1 MSNFTNQEIL
11 AIAKALSKKE
21 IDGAREDFASG
32 QEVDVDLVVRVA
44 GKLKRGKAFES
55 KGTSQIPWKVAM
67 ALLLKR
73 SGFTGP
79 QTARLLADAIK
90 DAIDMGKDSKVELLK
105 ESGVGDA
112 LALIDRE
119 LFSKLPKIQ
128 KNGNITF
135 SAVVVEPVR
144 VPTLVAD
151 DDTDSIGE
159 VGAVAK

>member
-1 MSNFTNQEIL
+1 MSNFTHEEVL
-11 AIAKALSKKE
+11 AITKALSKKE
-21 IDGAREDFASG
+21 IDSARKDFPSG
-32 QEVDVDLVVRVA
+32 EEVDIDLVIRVA

-90 DAIDMGKDSKVELLK
+90 DSIDMGKDSKTELLK

-128 KNGNITF
+128 KDGNITF
-135 SAVVVEPVR
+135 SAMLVEPVR
-144 VPTLVAD
+144 VPTLVVD
-151 DDTDSIGE
+151 DDTESLGE
-159 VGAVAK
+159 GEEVA

>member
-1 MSNFTNQEIL
+1 MSNFTHEEVL
-11 AIAKALSKKE
+11 AITKALSKKE
-21 IDGAREDFASG
+21 IDSARKDFPSG
-32 QEVDVDLVVRVA
+32 EEVDIDLVVRVA

-90 DAIDMGKDSKVELLK
+90 DSIDMGKDSKTELLK

-128 KNGNITF
+128 KDGNITF
-135 SAVVVEPVR
+135 SAMLVEPVR
-144 VPTLVAD
+144 VPTLVVD
-151 DDTDSIGE
+151 DDTESLGE
-159 VGAVAK
+159 GEEVA

>member
-1 MSNFTNQEIL
+1 MSNFTHEEVL
-11 AIAKALSKKE
+11 AITKALSKKE
-21 IDGAREDFASG
+21 IDSARKDFPSG
-32 QEVDVDLVVRVA
+32 QEVDIDLVVRVA

-90 DAIDMGKDSKVELLK
+90 DSLEMGKDSKTELLK

-128 KNGNITF
+128 KDGNITF
-135 SAVVVEPVR
+135 SAMLVEPVR
-144 VPTLVAD
+144 VPTLVVD
-151 DDTDSIGE
+151 DDTESLGE
-159 VGAVAK
+159 GEEVA

>member
-1 MSNFTNQEIL
+1 MSNFTHEEVL
-11 AIAKALSKKE
+11 AITKALSKKQ
-21 IDGAREDFASG
+21 IDNARKDFPSG
-32 QEVDVDLVVRVA
+32 EEVDIDLVVRVA

-90 DAIDMGKDSKVELLK
+90 DSLEMGKDSKTELLK

-128 KNGNITF
+128 KDGNITF
-135 SAVVVEPVR
+135 SAMLVEPVR
-144 VPTLVAD
+144 VPTLVVD
-151 DDTDSIGE
+151 DDTESLGE
-159 VGAVAK
+159 GEEVA

>member
-1 MSNFTNQEIL
+1 MSNFTHEEVL
-11 AIAKALSKKE
+11 AITKALSKKE
-21 IDGAREDFASG
+21 IDSARKDFQSG
-32 QEVDVDLVVRVA
+32 EEVDIDLVIRVA

-90 DAIDMGKDSKVELLK
+90 DSIDMGKDSKTELLK

-128 KNGNITF
+128 KDGNITF
-135 SAVVVEPVR
+135 SAMLVEPVR
-144 VPTLVAD
+144 VPTLVVD
-151 DDTDSIGE
+151 DDTESLGE
-159 VGAVAK
+159 VEEVA

>member
-1 MSNFTNQEIL
+1 MSNFTHEEVL
-11 AIAKALSKKE
+11 AITKALSKKE
-21 IDGAREDFASG
+21 IDSARKDFPSG
-32 QEVDVDLVVRVA
+32 QEVDIDLVVRVA
-44 GKLKRGKAFES
+44 GKLKRGKSFES

-90 DAIDMGKDSKVELLK
+90 DSLEMGKDSKTELLK

-128 KNGNITF
+128 KDGNITF
-135 SAVVVEPVR
+135 SAMLVEPVR
-144 VPTLVAD
+144 VPTLVVD
-151 DDTDSIGE
+151 DDTESLGE
-159 VGAVAK
+159 GEEVA

>member
-1 MSNFTNQEIL
+1 MSNFTHEEVL
-11 AIAKALSKKE
+11 AITKALSKKE
-21 IDGAREDFASG
+21 IDSARKDFPSG
-32 QEVDVDLVVRVA
+32 EEVDIDLVIRVA

-73 SGFTGP
+73 SVFTGP

-90 DAIDMGKDSKVELLK
+90 DSIDMGKDSKTELLK

-128 KNGNITF
+128 KDGNITF
-135 SAVVVEPVR
+135 SAMLVEPVR
-144 VPTLVAD
+144 VPTLVVD
-151 DDTDSIGE
+151 DDTESLGE
-159 VGAVAK
+159 GEEVA

>member
-1 MSNFTNQEIL
+1 MNNFTNEEIL
-11 AIAKALSKKE
+11 AIAKAISKKE
-21 IDGAREDFASG
+21 IDEARKDFQSG
-32 QEVDVDLVVRVA
+32 EEVDIDLVIRVA
-44 GKLKRGKAFES
+44 GKLKRGTAFES

-90 DAIDMGKDSKVELLK
+90 DAIDMGKDSKTELLK
-105 ESGVGDA
+105 QSGVGDA

-135 SAVVVEPVR
+135 SALLVEPVR
-144 VPTLVAD
+144 VLTLVAD
-151 DDTDSIGE
+151 DDTDSLGE
-159 VGAVAK
+159 VGEVAK

>member
-1 MSNFTNQEIL
+1 MSNFTHEEVL
-11 AIAKALSKKE
+11 AITKALSKKE
-21 IDGAREDFASG
+21 IDSARKDFPSG
-32 QEVDVDLVVRVA
+32 EEVDIDLVVRVA

-90 DAIDMGKDSKVELLK
+90 DSLEMGKDSKTELLK

-128 KNGNITF
+128 KDGNITF
-135 SAVVVEPVR
+135 SAMLVEPVR
-144 VPTLVAD
+144 VPTLVVD
-151 DDTDSIGE
+151 DDTESLGE
-159 VGAVAK
+159 GEEVA

>member
-1 MSNFTNQEIL
+1 MSNFTHEEVL
-11 AIAKALSKKE
+11 AITKALSKKQ
-21 IDGAREDFASG
+21 IDSARKDFPSG
-32 QEVDVDLVVRVA
+32 EEVDIDLVIRVA

-90 DAIDMGKDSKVELLK
+90 DSIDMGKDSKTELLK

-128 KNGNITF
+128 KDGNITF
-135 SAVVVEPVR
+135 SAMLVEPVR
-144 VPTLVAD
+144 VPTLVVD
-151 DDTDSIGE
+151 DDTESLGE
-159 VGAVAK
+159 GEEVA